1 MGTER
6 SRPSDKLKGMQT
18 LTHEHATGAILLLED
33 EDDFREMLRIFLQRA
48 GYHVMGFSSAVDAL
62 TVLQRGAQVSL
73 ILLDLMM
80 PGVSGFQFRT
90 EQRADV
96 ALRDIPV
103 VVLTGG
109 QHPRDYHPNLHAVAY
124 LEKPVDLDQ
133 VLTIVR
139 QHCGPPPEKTT
150 VM

>member
-1 MGTER
+1 M
-6 SRPSDKLKGMQT
+6 
-18 LTHEHATGAILLLED
+18 LLED
-33 EDDFREMLRIFLQRA
+33 EDSFREMLKVFLQRA
-48 GYHVMGFSSAVDAL
+48 GYRVVGFASAVDAL
-62 TVLQRGAQVSL
+62 TALQRGTPVSL

-80 PGVSGFQFRT
+80 PGITGFQFRT
-90 EQRADV
+90 EQRADA

-109 QHPRDYHPNLHAVAY
+109 QHPSDYHANLHAVAY

-139 QHCGPPPEKTT
+139 EHCGPPTEHPT